1 MFKTTI
7 PAALAMTVGFVLTGS
22 AVNAQQ
28 ATPVSLSNQQPATRQ
43 LDAEVDLMR
52 KDLRDQKKQ
61 IVAQNLPLTPD
72 EATKFWPVYDQYTA
86 EIIKVNDQRYGLIKE
101 YAAAYSNLTD
111 AQASSYIK
119 RWIGV
124 DDAATKLRQKYI
136 PMFEKVI
143 PEKKVAMFFQID
155 RRVSMM
161 IELQLASQVP
171 LLKP

>member
-1 MFKTTI
+1 MFKNTI
-7 PAALAMTVGFVLTGS
+7 PAALAISAGLVLTSPG
-22 AVNAQQ
+22 VHAQQ
-28 ATPVSLSNQQPATRQ
+28 ATPVSLSNQQDAIRQ
-43 LDAEVDLMR
+43 LDAEVNLMR

-86 EIIKVNDQRYGLIKE
+86 DTIKVNDQRYALIKD
-101 YAAAYSNLTD
+101 YAAAYNNMTD
-111 AQASSYIK
+111 EQASGYIK

-124 DDAATKLRQKYI
+124 DDAATQLRLKYI

-155 RRVSMM
+155 RRLGLLL
-161 IELQLASQVP
+161 ELQIAGQLP
-171 LLKP
+171 LVEP

>member
-1 MFKTTI
+1 MFKNTI
-7 PAALAMTVGFVLTGS
+7 PAALAISAGLVLTS
-22 AVNAQQ
+22 TAITAQQ
-28 ATPVSLSNQQPATRQ
+28 TTQVSLSNQQAPTRQ

-86 EIIKVNDQRYGLIKE
+86 ETIKVNDQRYALVKE
-101 YAAAYSNLTD
+101 YALAYNNLTD
-111 AQASSYIK
+111 EQASSYIK

-124 DDAATKLRQKYI
+124 DDAATQLRLKYI
-136 PMFEKVI
+136 PMFENVI

-155 RRVSMM
+155 RRVGLLTEIQISG
-161 IELQLASQVP
+161 QLP
-171 LLKP
+171 LVEP